1 MAEKNGGERLRKRVA
16 EKYGGERWQGKMAEK
31 KIAGKMAEKYK
42 KSLIGRKT

>member
-31 KIAGKMAEKYK
+31 KIAGKDGGE
-42 KSLIGRKT
+42 I